1 MAQIKAANVD
11 QYIANPDKS
20 IPLTLLYGPDQGLV
34 SERAQ
39 LLSTKLNPDADEPL
53 SVSRYEADDLASDP
67 GKLSDDAYAF
77 SMFGDSKLIR
87 INGTTRKNL
96 LVAFKPIL
104 ENPPDKCWVIYE
116 GGDIKRDSALRK
128 LLEKSVNAMALPCFQ
143 DSSAALEQ
151 LIHEEITSNNLSI
164 DTDTKNY
171 LKSLLGEDR
180 RASRNEL
187 KKLALFALGEKSITR
202 EQITSLLG
210 NVSTVVNE
218 DIIDAACL
226 GQTDFLQSKLDQL
239 FEAGGAPDMLMSAT
253 LRHLQMLH
261 YFKAAMKRSNVQS
274 SSIIASARPPIHF
287 TRKNRVVASLQKWNL
302 PKLEIA
308 MDRLNKAFYET
319 RSNVSLAKSI
329 AATTLLAIALQA
341 KQR

>member
-11 QYIANPDKS
+11 NYIAKPDKS

-34 SERAQ
+34 NERAQ
-39 LLSTKLNPDADEPL
+39 QLATKLNPQSGEPM
-53 SVSRYEADDLASDP
+53 SISRYEAEDLASDP
-67 GKLSDDAYAF
+67 GRLSDDAYAF

-96 LVAFKPIL
+96 ATAFKPIL
-104 ENPPDKCWVIYE
+104 ENPPEKCWIIYE

-128 LLEKSVNAMALPCFQ
+128 LFENSVNAMALPCFQ
-143 DSSAALEQ
+143 DNASALEQ
-151 LIHEEITSNNLSI
+151 LIQEEITANNLSI

-187 KKLALFALGEKSITR
+187 KKLALFALGEKTITR
-202 EQITSLLG
+202 QQISSLLG
-210 NVSTVVNE
+210 NVSAVVND

-239 FEAGGAPDMLMSAT
+239 FEAGGAPDMLMWAT

-261 YFKAAMKRSNVQS
+261 YFLAKMKGSNMQA
-274 SSIIASARPPIHF
+274 SSIINSARPPIHF
-287 TRKNRVVASLQKWNL
+287 SRKNRIIASLKKWDL
-302 PKLEIA
+302 TKLESA
-308 MDRLNKAFYET
+308 MNRLNRAFYET
-319 RSNVSLAKSI
+319 RFNTSLARSI

-341 KQR
+341 RKR